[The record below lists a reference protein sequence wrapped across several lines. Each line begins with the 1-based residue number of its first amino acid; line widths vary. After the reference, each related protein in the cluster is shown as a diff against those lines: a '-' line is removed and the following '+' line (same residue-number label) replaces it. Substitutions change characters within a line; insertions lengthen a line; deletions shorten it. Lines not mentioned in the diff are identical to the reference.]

1 MYFSKLFVL
10 GNYKR
15 IVLSKEYVWTHVFL
29 SEYVLVTIFY
39 QNIYGWGTSNY
50 KLGASDKKHVMS
62 SFAEKKW
69 RRGKLK

>member
-1 MYFSKLFVL
+1 MYGHMF
-10 GNYKR
+10 
-15 IVLSKEYVWTHVFL
+15 FL